1 MGIETVLLD
10 TLHNPWVFLPL
21 LFAYS
26 IAVALILPVPI
37 EIALLPFITDPPMY
51 GMAVLVIGSG
61 KATGSWLVFLL
72 GLHIE
77 DNIRRM
83 TSRFRFIA
91 VFVNLCTRLV
101 AKTSYLGLFTLLSTP
116 FMSDTI
122 PIYAYSLLNQQGS
135 LLNMRYFIF
144 TNFLAG
150 IDRGIILFLIF
161 AALGINL
168 FA

>member
-1 MGIETVLLD
+1 MGVEAVLLE
-10 TLHNPWVFLPL
+10 TMRNPWVFLPL
-21 LFAYS
+21 LFLYS
-26 IAVALILPVPI
+26 VGVALILPVPI

-51 GMAVLVIGSG
+51 SMAIVAIGSG

-77 DNIRRM
+77 DNIRRL
-83 TSRFRFIA
+83 SAKFRIVA
-91 VFVNLCTRLV
+91 LFVRGCTKLV
-101 AKTSYLGLFTLLSTP
+101 ARTSYLGLFALLTTP

-122 PIYAYSLLNQQGS
+122 PIYAYSLLNHEGN
-135 LLNMRYFIF
+135 LMNMRYFVM

-161 AALGINL
+161 SALGINL